1 VAVRVSVVETL
12 VQIVGFTDDA
22 AVVQFIAR
30 VVLGNIL
37 PVSCCIIHAH
47 VDAVDAASYGMLRDA
62 NGIAQAPPKKFSS
75 GVEILHTHV
84 ILLYSK

>member
-1 VAVRVSVVETL
+1 MVETL